1 MTKMAW
7 IRISAI
13 TIGVIALAALIWF
26 GGPLIAIADSRPLDG
41 TWVRVGI
48 IGLVV
53 AIAAAFV
60 VRDILHRRKASAA
73 LAEAITTSDE
83 PDSDAAVLQET
94 MRDALATL
102 RRAGSASGNYL
113 YDLPW
118 YVIIGPPGAGK
129 TTALVNSGLK
139 FPLAR
144 GGTPE
149 AVAGVG
155 GTRYCDWWFS
165 EEAVLIDTAGRY
177 TTQDSDP
184 KGDRKSWLAFLDL
197 LKTNRPKQP
206 INGVIVAI
214 SVEDLLTS
222 NAEELTAHANAIRK
236 RLIELHEHLKVD
248 FPVYALLTKAD
259 LVAGFMEYFGN
270 LAESERRMVWGH
282 TFQTADR
289 TRNMMGEAPAEY
301 DALIERLNEQLPD
314 RLQDEP
320 TPAAR
325 VVAFGFPS
333 QMATLKRPVIDFL
346 NRIFEPTRYHAN
358 ATLRGFYFT
367 SGTQHGTPI
376 DQLIGTLAR
385 NFGAEEVPNLAYS
398 GKGKSFFLTD
408 LLRKVV
414 IGEAGWV
421 SNNQAAVRRSMIL
434 KAASF
439 AGIGAVS
446 ALAVALWWISFN
458 RNRELIAATNNDVV
472 EYRTIAAPVLRE
484 TTVSDRN
491 FGKVLPLLHKL
502 QHLPAGYAAQG
513 EAEPVTAT
521 FGLSQ
526 RDRLQSA
533 SETAYQVGL
542 ERMFRSRLIYRLE
555 EQLEANINNP
565 GFVYEGLKV
574 YLMVGGLAPVDREFV
589 TAWMRNDW
597 AESLFPGAANAR
609 GRQALEEHLQ
619 AMFDLD
625 EGREPFFTLNK
636 ALIEDGQR
644 TLARMSIAE
653 RAYELLKSQARG
665 MTQRDWVVAYRGGTD
680 TGLVFEGA
688 GGEDLESVRV
698 PFFYTYDG
706 YQTAFLGRLGS
717 IGEQID
723 RERWVLGAAG
733 QQQAVSAQ
741 YSALYQDL
749 LRLYTRDFV
758 AAWQSALRKL
768 KLRPLNTDKPRYVA
782 LAAAG
787 AATSP
792 IKQLIESI
800 RDETQLTRER
810 PAAPTQKADAAAA
823 AKGVAADVA
832 GQEAARR
839 AQSAA
844 SRAGVNLP
852 ANLAQQLAGAG
863 QGGATPQGGFFGQG
877 EAPGANIEAQFKGF
891 HVLLEGDGG
900 RKPVDVLLQN
910 LTDIN
915 QNLAIAATNPTQAAA
930 ANNALVQQVA
940 TLRANASRFPAP
952 FDQMIRNAA
961 NEFEGDA
968 TGVTVANLQQALGD
982 QVTRV
987 CQQVV
992 TNRYPF
998 VRGSDREVP
1007 LADFARLFAP
1017 GAIMDKFFKENLAPY
1032 VDQSR
1037 LPWTWRLDSR
1047 VARGL
1052 STVTLRQFQQASDIR
1067 DAFFPTGG
1075 NLPSFTMAVTPLT
1088 LSGDAASA
1096 KFEINGT
1103 PVVSQQGV
1111 NAPTNVN
1118 WPGGGVGRSAITLG
1132 GGTTGGGFFG
1142 SSFFTQPSVVQ
1153 KEGVWSFFKMLDSG
1167 SVLKQGD
1174 AVVAS
1179 FAVGGREVSYQFN
1192 VGSLLNPLIL
1202 PALREFRCPA
1212 GI

>member
-1 MTKMAW
+1 MTPLAW
-7 IRISAI
+7 VRIGATLVGVLALSFLI
-13 TIGVIALAALIWF
+13 WIGGPLVAVGEVRPLGGELPRAALI
-26 GGPLIAIADSRPLDG
+26 L
-41 TWVRVGI
+41 V
-48 IGLVV
+48 VV
-53 AIAAAFV
+53 AIAAAAIAWDV
-60 VRDILHRRKASAA
+60 LRRRKASAA
-73 LAEAITTSDE
+73 IEQALVKDDE
-83 PDSDAAVLQET
+83 PEGDAAVLQQT

-102 RRAGSASGNYL
+102 RQAKGKGGDAL

-155 GTRYCDWWFS
+155 GTRYCDWWFT

-197 LKTNRPKQP
+197 LKTHRPKQP

-214 SVEDLLTS
+214 SVEDLLT
-222 NAEELTAHANAIRK
+222 AGPEEVGAHANAVRK
-236 RLIELHEHLKVD
+236 RLAELHEHLKVD

-259 LVAGFMEYFGN
+259 LVAGFMEYFGD
-270 LAESERRMVWGH
+270 LPESERRMVWGH

-289 TRNMMGEAPAEY
+289 TRNMIGEAPAEY

-333 QMATLKRPVIDFL
+333 QIAALKRPVLDFL
-346 NRIFEPTRYHAN
+346 NRVFEPTRYHAN
-358 ATLRGFYFT
+358 ATLRGFYFA
-367 SGTQHGTPI
+367 SGTQQGTPI
-376 DQLIGTLAR
+376 DQLIGTLAK

-421 SNNQAAVRRSMIL
+421 SNNQAAVRRAVVL
-434 KAASF
+434 KAAAF
-439 AGIGAVS
+439 AGLGALS
-446 ALAVALWWISFN
+446 AVALVLWWISFN
-458 RNRELIAATNNDVV
+458 RNRDLIAATNNDVA
-472 EYRTIAAPVLRE
+472 EYRTIAAPVIRE

-502 QHLPAGYAAQG
+502 RHMPIGYASRE
-513 EAEPVTAT
+513 EAEPIPST

-526 RDRLQSA
+526 RERLRSA
-533 SETAYQVGL
+533 SETTYQVAL

-565 GFVYEGLKV
+565 GFVYEALKV
-574 YLMVGGLAPVDREFV
+574 YLMVGGQAPVDREFV
-589 TAWMRNDW
+589 VAWMRNDW
-597 AESLFPGAANAR
+597 AENLFPGAANTK
-609 GRQALEEHLQ
+609 GRQALEEHLL

-625 EGREPFFTLNK
+625 VGREPSFTLNR

-644 TLARMSIAE
+644 TLARMSVAE

-665 MTQRDWVVAYRGGTD
+665 MAQRDWIAARRGGTD
-680 TGLVFEGA
+680 VALVFEGA
-688 GGEDLESVRV
+688 SGEDLESIRV
-698 PFFYTYDG
+698 PYFYTYDG
-706 YQTAFLGRLGS
+706 FHSAFMDRLAS
-717 IGEQID
+717 IGEQIEN
-723 RERWVLGAAG
+723 ERWVLGAAG
-733 QQQAVSAQ
+733 QQAAVSSQ

-758 AAWQSALRKL
+758 AAWQQALRRL
-768 KLRPLNTDKPRYVA
+768 KLRSLTADKPRYVA
-782 LAAAG
+782 LSAAG

-792 IKQLIESI
+792 IKQLIETI
-800 RDETQLTRER
+800 RDETRLTRER
-810 PAAPTQKADAAAA
+810 PAPKEGAAERVQAAAVDAAKEA
-823 AKGVAADVA
+823 
-832 GQEAARR
+832 AARR
-839 AQSAA
+839 AQAAA
-844 SRAGVNLP
+844 SRVGVTLP
-852 ANLAQQLAGAG
+852 KGSAAA
-863 QGGATPQGGFFGQG
+863 PPEGFFGAG
-877 EAPGANIEAQFKGF
+877 EAPGAGIEAQFRAF
-891 HVLLEGDGG
+891 HVLLEGGG
-900 RKPVDVLLQN
+900 RQPVDALLQN
-910 LTDIN
+910 LSDIN
-915 QNLAIAATNPTQAAA
+915 ESLAVAATNPAQAAA

-940 TLRANASRFPAP
+940 TLRATSSRFPAP
-952 FDQMIRNAA
+952 FDQMLRAAA
-961 NEFEGDA
+961 NDFEGDA
-968 TGVTVANLQQALGD
+968 TGASVANLQQSLGD
-982 QVTRV
+982 QVVRV

-1017 GAIMDKFFKENLAPY
+1017 GGIMDKFFAQNLAPY

-1037 LPWTWRLDSR
+1037 AIWTWRIDSR
-1047 VARGL
+1047 IARSL
-1052 STVTLRQFQQASDIR
+1052 STVTLRQFQQALEIR

-1088 LSGDAASA
+1088 LAGDAANA
-1096 KFEINGT
+1096 RFEINGT

-1118 WPGGGVGRSAITLG
+1118 WPGGGIGRSAITLSG
-1132 GGTTGGGFFG
+1132 GGGGFFG
-1142 SSFFTQPSVVQ
+1142 GGFFSQPSVVQ
-1153 KEGVWSFFKMLDSG
+1153 KDGTWSFFKMLDSG

-1174 AVVAS
+1174 GVVAS
-1179 FAVGGREVSYQFN
+1179 FVVGGREVSYQFN
-1192 VGSLLNPLIL
+1192 VGSLLNPLVL
-1202 PALREFRCPA
+1202 PALREFRCPT